1 MTMTNFTKRLQ
12 YRVSFSIIQ
21 PARVR
26 LINIDLA
33 RAKLVVE
40 QRRDDV
46 RSLLSIIHVWMIRL
60 VLRHRCMRLLDRA
73 LMSPS
78 PYCMPLLFNL
88 SFVDVQ
94 TFCPSSVLTR

>member
-1 MTMTNFTKRLQ
+1 MTNFTKRLQ

-60 VLRHRCMRLLDRA
+60 VLRHRCMHLLDRA
-73 LMSPS
+73 LMSSS
-78 PYCMPLLFNL
+78 PNCNL
-88 SFVDVQ
+88 YY
-94 TFCPSSVLTR
+94 